1 MSTQQVQPLY
11 PMSTQK
17 VCTIKHFRHHDRRW
31 NLLVLVRRGFSL
43 LKRPLSGS
51 GELSPNLNLS
61 ASRIR
66 LMGDSSSKELKRLSY
81 FPPPYKCPFC
91 STHISSPHFCLCLSP
106 TNKGNSHHPQ
116 YISNRHQTLLAEL
129 LLPIFIRF
137 WHFLSLAG
145 IHQQFPAPGGLH
157 QGYWRLDR
165 GKNICSLKYFRR
177 KKIDCWWIAGLHLL
191 CLCCSLGVCSCQ
203 LRFPFRCTGSYIPM
217 NWCQDQSADF
227 QFLLSVNLK

>member
-1 MSTQQVQPLY
+1 
-11 PMSTQK
+11 MSTQK

-31 NLLVLVRRGFSL
+31 NLLVLVRQGFSL

-106 TNKGNSHHPQ
+106 SDKSNSHHPQ
-116 YISNRHQTLLAEL
+116 YISNQHQTLLAEL
-129 LLPIFIRF
+129 PLPAFKQF
-137 WHFLSLAG
+137 WHLFSLAG
-145 IHQQFPAPGGLH
+145 IHKQFPAPGGLH
-157 QGYWRLDR
+157 QGNWRVDR
-165 GKNICSLKYFRR
+165 GKNICSLKYFR
-177 KKIDCWWIAGLHLL
+177 KKTFDCWWIAGLHLL

-217 NWCQDQSADF
+217 TWCQDQSANF
-227 QFLLSVNLK
+227 QFLPSVNLE